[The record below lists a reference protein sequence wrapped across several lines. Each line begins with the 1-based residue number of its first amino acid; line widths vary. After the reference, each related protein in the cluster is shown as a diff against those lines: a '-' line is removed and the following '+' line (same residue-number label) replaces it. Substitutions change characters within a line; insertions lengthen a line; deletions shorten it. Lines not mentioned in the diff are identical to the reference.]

1 MNPIHFPQRVV
12 NVLLRPFPWEVET
25 SFQLLASLESALL
38 VALIVLRWKSVTGSL
53 KHARTTPFIMY
64 AWVLT
69 GLYCLAYA
77 AFANFGILVRQ
88 RSLVIPAVLL
98 ILSIDP
104 LLARRATAR
113 LEEEARLDAAR
124 EDAAHVPAV
133 GDGGAR

>member
-1 MNPIHFPQRVV
+1 
-12 NVLLRPFPWEVET
+12 
-25 SFQLLASLESALL
+25 
-38 VALIVLRWKSVTGSL
+38 
-53 KHARTTPFIMY
+53 MY

-104 LLARRATAR
+104 LLSRRATAR
-113 LEEEARLDAAR
+113 LEEEARLDALR

-133 GDGGAR
+133 GDGGGR